1 MMPSRFTPDCEAAV
15 MNVSTSFADMPFR
28 LMPVSIL
35 RCALLDAFGWKRM
48 ADAQALIP
56 SMDDRTGVAEAAAAA
71 LASLGCRDP
80 SRRMEQVA
88 PLALRV

>member
-1 MMPSRFTPDCEAAV
+1 
-15 MNVSTSFADMPFR
+15 
-28 LMPVSIL
+28 
-35 RCALLDAFGWKRM
+35 M